1 MEGLIDCTPDKVAVI
16 NQSAEA
22 IELLN
27 TIDWYSMLNLKY
39 PDYKNHD
46 LHLDR
51 VDLNNARNE
60 ILSMKIQLLKQFQQ
74 SHALLRPIDSGRRC
88 KYHLYFVKDVDDT
101 STSPSL
107 TTVVLLEAD
116 GVKQFDTV
124 EELYQHAT
132 AEGIITRGITIG
144 SLNAVLPE
152 SLHTVTK
159 MEYKQTKIGDR
170 IL

>member
-1 MEGLIDCTPDKVAVI
+1 
-16 NQSAEA
+16 
-22 IELLN
+22 
-27 TIDWYSMLNLKY
+27 
-39 PDYKNHD
+39 
-46 LHLDR
+46 
-51 VDLNNARNE
+51 
-60 ILSMKIQLLKQFQQ
+60 MKIQLLKQFQQ
-74 SHALLRPIDSGRRC
+74 SHALLRPIDSGRRY

-107 TTVVLLEAD
+107 ATVVLLEAD